1 MRKASWWAL
10 LGVGSLLALTPTV
23 TAQTRPYIGYV
34 YPAGGQQGT
43 TFQIRLGGQ
52 NMDEVY
58 AVTVSGKGVSTKII
72 EYNRRL
78 NNQEQAL
85 ISEQLRDLKRAK
97 KGGGAGG
104 AKDAQPMMQMDM
116 MSMTGGGGG
125 AARKAGAAT
134 PLDALIER
142 LEKRT
147 GMFVQIPA
155 CASISTILEAEV
167 TIAPDAPPG
176 EREIRVVTLR
186 GGASTPL
193 AFHVGQAPEYTRK
206 PMRTAQIQ
214 VLGKEALALRK
225 RPPEEAEDRINLP
238 ATLNGQIASGEMN
251 LYRFSAREGQRLVIT
266 SLARQLVPY
275 IADAVPGWF
284 QPVMVLYDT
293 NGKEVAYDDDYRF
306 RPDPV
311 IWYQVPKSGEYVLA
325 IYDAIYRGR
334 EDFVYRLTIGELPF
348 ITSIFP
354 LGGQVGV
361 APAIKMK
368 GWNLAAADLLAP
380 PTNMPPGVTTVVAR
394 RGNLI
399 SNRVPFELDTLP
411 ECFDTEPNNKI
422 SRAQSVTLP
431 IIVNGR
437 IDQPDDWDVF
447 AFTGKSNAMIVA
459 EVSARRLDSP
469 LDSIIKLTDESGKLI
484 AYNDDREDLG
494 AGLNTHH
501 ADSYFMAKLP
511 ADGKYFV
518 HIGDTARKGGEEFGY
533 RLRISQPRPDF
544 ALRLVPS
551 SLSLRGKSFGTLSMF
566 VLRKDGFTNAVKL
579 VLKDPPPGFVAQP
592 QFMVGTQPV
601 ARLNFKADVPSTQ
614 IPATLIVEGRAK
626 AGDKEIAHDAVPAED
641 RMQAFLWRHLVPAKE
656 FKVQVFDPGYTLP
669 TKHTPPERPVPVLT
683 TNYVAGIMVTNIA
696 AGVTN
701 IVETVPQGK
710 FTKFQVANRIRELK
724 RLYEEGLIVDNF
736 YNKQMDDCE
745 ITVINLPLSASNAP
759 PKTATDSPNRPG
771 KKGKN
776 KFGKL

>member
-10 LGVGSLLALTPTV
+10 LGVGSVLALTTPA
-23 TAQTRPYIGYV
+23 TAQTRPYIGFV

-58 AVTVSGKGVSTKII
+58 AVTISGKGVSAKIV

-85 ISEQLRDLKRAK
+85 IAEQLRDLKRAK
-97 KGGGAGG
+97 KGGGSG

-116 MSMTGGGGG
+116 MSMGGGSGG
-125 AARKAGAAT
+125 AGGRAKPAT

-142 LEKRT
+142 LEKRV
-147 GMFVQIPA
+147 GMFVQTPA
-155 CASISTILEAEV
+155 CASISTILEVEITV
-167 TIAPDAPPG
+167 APDAAPG

-186 GGASTPL
+186 GGASNPL
-193 AFHVGQAPEYTRK
+193 AFHIGQVPEYTRK

-225 RPPEEAEDRINLP
+225 RPTEEAEDRINLP

-306 RPDPV
+306 KPDPV

-354 LGGQVGV
+354 LGGPAGV
-361 APAIKMK
+361 TPAIKMK
-368 GWNLAAADLLAP
+368 GWNLATTELQPP
-380 PTNMPPGVTTVVAR
+380 PTNTPPGTTYVTAR
-394 RGNLI
+394 RGNFI

-411 ECFDTEPNNKI
+411 ECLESENNSKI
-422 SRAQSVTLP
+422 SRAQKVTLP

-447 AFTGKSNAMIVA
+447 AFTGKANETIVA
-459 EVSARRLDSP
+459 EVSARSLDSP
-469 LDSIIKLTDESGKLI
+469 LDSVLKLTDASGKLI
-484 AYNDDREDLG
+484 AYNDDREDLS

-501 ADSYFMAKLP
+501 ADAYFMAKLP
-511 ADGKYFV
+511 ADGQYFV
-518 HIGDTARKGGEEFGY
+518 HLGDTARKGGEEYAY
-533 RLRISQPRPDF
+533 RLRISHPRPDF
-544 ALRLVPS
+544 ALRLSPS
-551 SLSLRGKSFGTLSMF
+551 SASVRSKNTATLSMF
-566 VLRKDGFTNAVKL
+566 VLRQDGFTNAVRL
-579 VLKDPPPGFVAQP
+579 VLKNPPPGFVAQP
-592 QFMVGTQPV
+592 QFLVGTQPI
-601 ARLNFKADVPSTQ
+601 ARLTFKADLPSTQ
-614 IPATLIVEGRAK
+614 VPVALTIEGRAK

-656 FKVQVFDPGYTLP
+656 FKVQVYDPTYTLP
-669 TKHTPPERPVPVLT
+669 APHPLPERPVPIVT
-683 TNYVAGIMVTNIA
+683 TNYIAGTLVTNIT

-724 RLYEEGLIVDNF
+724 RLYEEGLIVKDF
-736 YNKQMDDCE
+736 WNKQMDDCE
-745 ITVINLPLSASNAP
+745 ITTVNLPLSQSNAP
-759 PKTATDSPNRPG
+759 PKTATDAPNRPG
-771 KKGKN
+771 KKGKA
-776 KFGKL
+776 GKK